1 MLYVLRVLPS
11 PIHHSAQAPLIS
23 MSVQNRHFRRFAFR
37 AFPAILSYSRHCIKH
52 PVTVVDQ

>member
-1 MLYVLRVLPS
+1 VLPS
-11 PIHHSAQAPLIS
+11 PIHHSAQATLIS
-23 MSVQNRHFRRFAFR
+23 VSVQNRHFRRFAFR